1 MDIEVKNESFSSR
14 ITLTEKC
21 RYYVSSHSLL
31 SPSPLIYSN
40 TVSADQV
47 HSENS
52 DWTCYEQA
60 ASLEIHSFFGFE
72 STIEKLAM
80 KQYSQNVA
88 SGKEV
93 IEHFIKALKNEG
105 IIYIPLWKP
114 SEVDESDN
122 KEDK

>member
-1 MDIEVKNESFSSR
+1 M
-14 ITLTEKC
+14 
-21 RYYVSSHSLL
+21 SLL
-31 SPSPLIYSN
+31 CTFSVVTFTSTFHFAKRASFF
-40 TVSADQV
+40 QV

-93 IEHFIKALKNEG
+93 IEHFIQALKNEG
-105 IIYIPLWKP
+105 ITYIPPWKP
-114 SEVDESDN
+114 LEVDESD
-122 KEDK
+122 KSEDK